1 MPSLELRYDYQ
12 PHCFRIYN
20 TSHTHHPEHALET
33 LGSDD
38 MWRAIMQI
46 IDVNMTHFLPHER
59 QFLSHFPKLTQALS
73 RHSIRS
79 VSKDLLCR
87 AEQQQYHF
95 IGLGIKTKKKKEK
108 IDRERH
114 FRAPDM
120 AVVFKWV
127 TGLTLLKMEHKS
139 VPTVHTDVPAVSH
152 SYKTLMW
159 YEELAKCYQKA
170 QDQR

>member
-1 MPSLELRYDYQ
+1 MKGNFCHIS
-12 PHCFRIYN
+12 
-20 TSHTHHPEHALET
+20 
-33 LGSDD
+33 
-38 MWRAIMQI
+38 
-46 IDVNMTHFLPHER
+46 
-59 QFLSHFPKLTQALS
+59 PKLTQALS
-73 RHSIRS
+73 RHNIRS

-87 AEQQQYHF
+87 ADGTTTVSLHRF
-95 IGLGIKTKKKKEK
+95 GNLKKKKEK

-139 VPTVHTDVPAVSH
+139 VPTVHTNVPAVSH